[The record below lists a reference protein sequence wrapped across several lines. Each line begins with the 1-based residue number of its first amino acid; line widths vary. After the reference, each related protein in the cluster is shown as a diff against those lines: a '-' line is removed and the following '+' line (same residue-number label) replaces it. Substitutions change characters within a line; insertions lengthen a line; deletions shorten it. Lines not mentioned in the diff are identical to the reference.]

1 MENEPNIVINER
13 PHLEALLAFKDVKNA
28 VNVAPVGAFQGFNL
42 GMFQPKIEFPPA
54 IAGVTQVTF
63 YPSDAL
69 RDFLS
74 AAKAL

>member
-1 MENEPNIVINER
+1 MRNQPIMATDFR
-13 PHLEALLAFKDVKNA
+13 QHREALLAFKDVKNA

-42 GMFQPKIEFPPA
+42 GMFQPKIEFSPA

-74 AAKAL
+74 AAKSL